1 MLTNVMSTSENFY
14 LIILLT
20 FYSVDTE
27 FMNLTPMN

>member
-1 MLTNVMSTSENFY
+1 MRNTSENFY

-27 FMNLTPMN
+27 LMNLTPVN